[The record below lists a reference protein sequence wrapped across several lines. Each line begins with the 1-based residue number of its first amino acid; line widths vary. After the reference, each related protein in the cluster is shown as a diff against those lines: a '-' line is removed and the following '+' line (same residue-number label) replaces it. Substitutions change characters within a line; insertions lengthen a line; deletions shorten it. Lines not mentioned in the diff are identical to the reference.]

1 MPRAKTLQDPIKYL
15 KREYGLRPLDDLA
28 AVLGTPPLEVEK
40 MASRLG
46 IPKLFARE
54 GVMSSVQTAS
64 ALGVS
69 PTTVMKW
76 SREKLAPARFGYMRN
91 QQVLYF
97 QREELTHWLMRPKPA
112 WMLVKVEQVT
122 DPIFATVMRNSQEE
136 FPSPWLSLHEA
147 ASGIL
152 WFPKPSPIMCARSG
166 WRTVRHKG
174 GFMFMSQMLSDCIVP
189 NWPRVPTWS
198 IGVIRKSCGRCL
210 TPMSTNPLSTSPL
223 SINPLFS
230 GAGAEVRP

>member
-1 MPRAKTLQDPIKYL
+1 MPRAKTPTPPQDPIKYL

-28 AVLGTPPLEVEK
+28 AVLGTPPLNVERL
-40 MASRLG
+40 ASSLG

-54 GVMSSVQTAS
+54 GIMSSVQTAE

-69 PTTVMKW
+69 PTTIMKW
-76 SREKLAPARFGYMRN
+76 SRAKLAPARFGYMRN

-136 FPSPWLSLHEA
+136 QHSPWLSLREA
-147 ASGIL
+147 AQRYFVS
-152 WFPKPSPIMCARSG
+152 PKTIAHH
-166 WRTVRHKG
+166 VRKK
-174 GFMFMSQMLSDCIVP
+174 
-189 NWPRVPTWS
+189 RVAHCEAQGRFYVFEPDVKRLFNPELAKAAQLEYW
-198 IGVIRKSCGRCL
+198 GEPEGLRKVL
-210 TPMSTNPLSTSPL
+210 DTSA
-223 SINPLFS
+223 F
-230 GAGAEVRP
+230 

>member
-1 MPRAKTLQDPIKYL
+1 MPHAKTPKTPQDPIKYL

-54 GVMSSVQTAS
+54 GVMSSVQTAE

-76 SREKLAPARFGYMRN
+76 SRQKLAPARFGYMRN

-97 QREELTHWLMRPKPA
+97 QREELTYWLMRPKPA

-147 ASGIL
+147 AQRYFVVPETIAHHVR
-152 WFPKPSPIMCARSG
+152 KKRVAHCAA
-166 WRTVRHKG
+166 
-174 GFMFMSQMLSDCIVP
+174 Q
-189 NWPRVPTWS
+189 
-198 IGVIRKSCGRCL
+198 GRLYVYEPDVKRLYCPEL
-210 TPMSTNPLSTSPL
+210 AK
-223 SINPLFS
+223 
-230 GAGAEVRP
+230 GAGLEYWGDPQELRKVLDTYEHKPTEHKPAF